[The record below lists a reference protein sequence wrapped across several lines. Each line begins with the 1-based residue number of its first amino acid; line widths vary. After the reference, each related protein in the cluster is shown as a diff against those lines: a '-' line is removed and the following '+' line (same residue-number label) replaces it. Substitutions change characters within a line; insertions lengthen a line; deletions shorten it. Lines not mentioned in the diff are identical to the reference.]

1 MACGKQ
7 PAGRRGVGSAERI
20 DPQTGHRSAL
30 PRYAR
35 FRVETACPIVGAD
48 SSARPNSLGEC
59 RQIASLIDS
68 AVRSACSFS

>member
-7 PAGRRGVGSAERI
+7 PAGRPGVGSSERI

-48 SSARPNSLGEC
+48 SSARPN
-59 RQIASLIDS
+59 
-68 AVRSACSFS
+68 FSWRKVPADRISESIQR